1 MSTAPL
7 LEVAGLELAYRQGGG
22 WLEVLHGVSLRID
35 AGELLGLVGESGC
48 GKSTLAYQLLGYRH
62 PMARVT
68 GGEVRFKGQS
78 LLGLPRSALD
88 ALRGNRIA
96 LVPQDPTT
104 ALSPGMRVGRQ
115 IAEVLAIHGLCA
127 SREEGER
134 RVAELFASVRLPDP
148 ERALHRYPHQ
158 FSGGQQQRVLIA
170 MALACNPDLVVLDEP
185 TTGLDVTT
193 QEQILGLLLDLRER
207 FSTAMLYVTHDLGVI
222 SEIADRVGVMYAG
235 HMVEVG
241 PTEQLFHEPLHPYT
255 RGLIGSIPRMSANGG
270 GTSALK
276 GLLRREELPPGC
288 PFYPRCDF
296 AVPACAANPQRLEA
310 ADDARAVACERWT
323 QIPRASGSMPA
334 TLRFEPREADGE
346 VLAVED
352 VSLGYGRPG
361 RAVGRRGANAN
372 VVHGCSFS
380 IARGETFALVG
391 ESGSGK
397 STIARA
403 IAGLLPPAEGGIR
416 FLGESVP
423 PLVEQRRPATRRQ
436 IQYVFQNPDAS
447 LNPRRRV
454 GTILARPLEMF
465 FSLDRA
471 SIRRRVEETLHDVR
485 LEAGYAGRFPDQLSG
500 GERQRIAIARA
511 LVAEPSL
518 MLCDE
523 VLSALDVS
531 VQANMLE
538 LLRRLRRERDIAM
551 LFISHD
557 LAVVRSLADRAG
569 VLFHGHLFELGDIE
583 HIFTPPFHP
592 YTHSLLMAVPGEGR
606 VHRDRGE
613 RSDPG
618 GTTASGKPGCPFVD
632 RCPWKMGP
640 ACEEQ
645 APPWRETETGCA
657 SAATSPWTSSAPEPS
672 GSPMRRNPR
681 WFTPRATDPGPGT
694 ATQGPGSPARRE

>member
-1 MSTAPL
+1 MSAPSL
-7 LEVAGLELAYRQGGG
+7 LEVDGLHLAYRQGGG
-22 WLEVLHGVSLRID
+22 WTKVLHGVSLRIES
-35 AGELLGLVGESGC
+35 GEMLGLVGESGC

-62 PMARVT
+62 PMARVLE
-68 GGEVRFKGQS
+68 GDVRFKGQS

-88 ALRGNRIA
+88 ALRGDRIA

-115 IAEVLAIHGLCA
+115 IEEVLAIHGRCA
-127 SREEGER
+127 TREEAER
-134 RVAELFASVRLPDP
+134 RVTELFSSVRLPDP
-148 ERALHRYPHQ
+148 DGARHRYPHQ

-193 QEQILGLLLDLRER
+193 QEQILALLLDLRER

-235 HMVEVG
+235 HMAEVG
-241 PTEQLFHEPLHPYT
+241 PTARLFAEPLHPYS
-255 RGLIGSIPRMSANGG
+255 RGLIASIPRMSSEGRGAG
-270 GTSALK
+270 ALR

-288 PFYPRCDF
+288 PFCPRCDF
-296 AVPACAANPQRLEA
+296 AAPACAANPQRLEA
-310 ADDARAVACERWT
+310 AGSARQVACERWRE
-323 QIPRASGSMPA
+323 IPGAARAVPRRA
-334 TLRFEPREADGE
+334 TPPESREVDGE
-346 VLAVED
+346 VLAVEG
-352 VSLGYGRPG
+352 VSLRYGRP
-361 RAVGRRGANAN
+361 RRGIGRSAPAAN
-372 VVHGCSFS
+372 VVHDCSFS

-403 IAGLLPPAEGGIR
+403 ISGLLPPAQGSIR

-423 PLVEQRRPATRRQ
+423 PLVEQRPPATRRQ

-465 FSLDRA
+465 FALDRA
-471 SIRRRVEETLHDVR
+471 SVRDRVAEALHDVR
-485 LEAGYAGRFPDQLSG
+485 LEAGYAARFPDQLSG

-511 LVAEPSL
+511 LVAAPSL

-531 VQANMLE
+531 VQASMID

-583 HIFTPPFHP
+583 HIFAPPFHP

-606 VHRDRGE
+606 VHRDRSE
-613 RSDPG
+613 RRDPG
-618 GTTASGKPGCPFVD
+618 GTMASRKPGCPFAD
-632 RCPWKMGP
+632 RCPWKRG
-640 ACEEQ
+640 AICEEE
-645 APPWRETETGCA
+645 APPWRETETGLRIRCHLPLEEL
-657 SAATSPWTSSAPEPS
+657 SARAEWKPEPRLHVPTS
-672 GSPMRRNPR
+672 
-681 WFTPRATDPGPGT
+681 
-694 ATQGPGSPARRE
+694 

>member
-1 MSTAPL
+1 MSGPPL
-7 LEVAGLELAYRQGGG
+7 LEIDGLHLAYRQAGG
-22 WLEVLHGVSLRID
+22 WLKVLHDVSLHID
-35 AGELLGLVGESGC
+35 AGEMLGLVGESGC

-62 PMARVT
+62 PMARIT
-68 GGEVRFKGQS
+68 DGEVRFKGES
-78 LLGLPRSALD
+78 LLSLGRSDLD
-88 ALRGNRIA
+88 ALRGNRIS

-127 SREEGER
+127 TRAEAER

-148 ERALHRYPHQ
+148 EEALQRYPHQ
-158 FSGGQQQRVLIA
+158 LSGGQQQRVLIA

-207 FSTAMLYVTHDLGVI
+207 FSTAMLYVSHDLGVI

-235 HMVEVG
+235 HMVELA
-241 PTEQLFHEPLHPYT
+241 PTARLFADPFHPYT
-255 RGLIGSIPRMSANGG
+255 RGLIGSIPRMSADGG
-270 GTSALK
+270 GEAALK

-288 PFYPRCDF
+288 PFYPRCDH
-296 AVPACAANPQRLEA
+296 AVLSCASNAQRLESA
-310 ADDARAVACERWT
+310 SDARRVACERWKE
-323 QIPRASGSMPA
+323 IPQAQEKAPCAPDAAR
-334 TLRFEPREADGE
+334 RETVEE

-352 VSLGYGRPG
+352 VSLGYGKRR
-361 RAVGRRGANAN
+361 RALGHGAPNGN
-372 VVHGCSFS
+372 VVHDCSFTIS
-380 IARGETFALVG
+380 RGETFALVG

-403 IAGLLPPAEGGIR
+403 IAGLLPPMQGSIR
-416 FLGESVP
+416 FRGEAVP
-423 PLVEQRRPATRRQ
+423 SLVKERSASTLRD

-454 GTILARPLEMF
+454 GTILSRPLEMF
-465 FSLDRA
+465 FDLDRA
-471 SIRRRVEETLHDVR
+471 NIRRRVAEALHDVR

-531 VQANMLE
+531 VQATMLE

-557 LAVVRSLADRAG
+557 LAVVRSLADRAA
-569 VLFHGHLFELGDIE
+569 VLFHGHLFEIGAVR
-583 HIFTPPFHP
+583 HIFAPPFHP
-592 YTHSLLMAVPGEGR
+592 YTHSLLMAVPGAGR
-606 VHRDRGE
+606 VHRDRGA
-613 RSDPG
+613 RADPG
-618 GTTASGKPGCPFVD
+618 GTTASSKPGCPFVD
-632 RCPWKMGP
+632 RCPWKMGT
-640 ACEEQ
+640 ACEEEL
-645 APPWRETETGCA
+645 PPWRRTGDGLRIRCHLPLEELAARAEWKPDGQA
-657 SAATSPWTSSAPEPS
+657 SAAGAPT
-672 GSPMRRNPR
+672 G
-681 WFTPRATDPGPGT
+681 D
-694 ATQGPGSPARRE
+694 GPGSRPGRG

>member
-1 MSTAPL
+1 MTPPPL
-7 LEVAGLELAYRQGGG
+7 LEVDGLDLAYRQGSG
-22 WLEVLHGVSLRID
+22 WLKVLHGVSLQI
-35 AGELLGLVGESGC
+35 EPSEMLGLVGESGC

-62 PMARVT
+62 PMARVFD
-68 GGEVRFKGQS
+68 GEVRFKGES
-78 LLGLPRSALD
+78 LLSLKRPVLD
-88 ALRGNRIA
+88 ALRGNRIS

-115 IAEVLAIHGLCA
+115 IAEVLAIHGLA
-127 SREEGER
+127 ATREEAEA

-148 ERALHRYPHQ
+148 EQVLNRYPHQ
-158 FSGGQQQRVLIA
+158 LSGGQQQRVLIA

-207 FSTAMLYVTHDLGVI
+207 FSTAMLYVSHDLGVI

-235 HMVEVG
+235 HMVEIA
-241 PTEQLFHEPLHPYT
+241 PTARLFEEPLHPYT
-255 RGLIGSIPRMSANGG
+255 RGLIDSIPRISADGEG
-270 GTSALK
+270 ASALK

-296 AVPACAANPQRLEA
+296 AAPSCASNEQRLESA
-310 ADDARAVACERWT
+310 GRARRVACERWREVPKANGKP
-323 QIPRASGSMPA
+323 PRAPEA
-334 TLRFEPREADGE
+334 ARREAAGE
-346 VLAVED
+346 VLAVKG
-352 VSLGYGRPG
+352 VSLGYGNRG
-361 RAVGRRGANAN
+361 GGFRRRAPAGN
-372 VVHGCSFS
+372 VVHDCSFS

-403 IAGLLPPAEGGIR
+403 IAGLLPPREGNILFR
-416 FLGESVP
+416 GEPVP
-423 PLVEQRRPATRRQ
+423 SRIEERNPTMRRD

-454 GTILARPLEMF
+454 GAILSRPLEMF
-465 FSLDRA
+465 FDLDRA
-471 SIRRRVEETLHDVR
+471 GVRSRVAEALHDVR
-485 LEAGYAGRFPDQLSG
+485 LEKGYADRFPDQLSG

-538 LLRRLRRERDIAM
+538 LLRLLRRERDIAM

-557 LAVVRSLADRAG
+557 LAVVRSLADRAA
-569 VLFHGHLFELGDIE
+569 VLFHGHLFEIGGIE
-583 HIFTPPFHP
+583 PIFTPPFHP
-592 YTHSLLMAVPGEGR
+592 YTHSLLMAVPGVGR
-606 VHRDRGE
+606 VHRDQGARA
-613 RSDPG
+613 DPG
-618 GTTASGKPGCPFVD
+618 GTTASSKPGCPFVE

-640 ACEEQ
+640 TCEEER
-645 APPWRETETGCA
+645 PPWRETGDGLRIRCHHPLEEL
-657 SAATSPWTSSAPEPS
+657 SARAEWRPEVHSSTEDEHSSTTAP
-672 GSPMRRNPR
+672 R
-681 WFTPRATDPGPGT
+681 
-694 ATQGPGSPARRE
+694 QV

>member
-1 MSTAPL
+1 MTRSPL
-7 LEVAGLELAYRQGGG
+7 LEVDGLHLAYRQGSG
-22 WLEVLHGVSLRID
+22 WLKVLHGVSLQIES
-35 AGELLGLVGESGC
+35 GEMLGLVGESGC

-62 PMARVT
+62 PMARVL
-68 GGEVRFKGQS
+68 GGEVRFKGES
-78 LLGLPRSALD
+78 LLSLNRSALD
-88 ALRGNRIA
+88 TLRGNRIS

-127 SREEGER
+127 SREEAER

-148 ERALHRYPHQ
+148 EQALNRYPHQ
-158 FSGGQQQRVLIA
+158 LSGGQQQRVLIA

-207 FSTAMLYVTHDLGVI
+207 FSTAMLYVSHDLGVI

-235 HMVEVG
+235 HMVEAA
-241 PTEQLFHEPLHPYT
+241 PSAKLFAEPYHPYT
-255 RGLIGSIPRMSANGG
+255 QGLIDSIPRITANGG
-270 GTSALK
+270 GASALK
-276 GLLRREELPPGC
+276 GLLRREALPPGC

-296 AVPACAANPQRLEA
+296 AASTCASNVQRLESA
-310 ADDARAVACERWT
+310 EVARWVACERWREVPKPGRSAPHAPDT
-323 QIPRASGSMPA
+323 ARLRAAGDV
-334 TLRFEPREADGE
+334 LE
-346 VLAVED
+346 VAE
-352 VSLGYGRPG
+352 VSLGYGGSRG
-361 RAVGRRGANAN
+361 GFRRRAPNGN
-372 VVHGCSFS
+372 VVHDCSFS

-403 IAGLLPPAEGGIR
+403 IAGLLPPMEGSIL
-416 FLGESVP
+416 FQGEPVP
-423 PLVEQRRPATRRQ
+423 ALVKERSSLTRRN

-447 LNPRRRV
+447 LNPRKRV
-454 GTILARPLEMF
+454 GSILSRPLEMF
-465 FSLDRA
+465 FDLDRA
-471 SIRRRVEETLHDVR
+471 GVQRRVADALHDVR
-485 LEAGYAGRFPDQLSG
+485 LEGGYAGRFPDQLSG

-531 VQANMLE
+531 VQASMLE

-557 LAVVRSLADRAG
+557 LAVVRSLADRAA
-569 VLFHGHLFELGDIE
+569 VLFHGHLFEIGDIE

-592 YTHSLLMAVPGEGR
+592 YTHSLLMAVPGVGR
-606 VHRDRGE
+606 VHRDQDVRA
-613 RSDPG
+613 DPG
-618 GTTASGKPGCPFVD
+618 GTTASSKPGCPFVE

-640 ACEEQ
+640 TCEEER
-645 APPWRETETGCA
+645 PPWRRTEGGLRIRCHLPLEEL
-657 SAATSPWTSSAPEPS
+657 SARAEWRPDPRLSAVIEQS
-672 GSPMRRNPR
+672 
-681 WFTPRATDPGPGT
+681 T
-694 ATQGPGSPARRE
+694 ATPPPGDHKG

>member
-1 MSTAPL
+1 MTPPPL
-7 LEVAGLELAYRQGGG
+7 LEVDGLHLAYRQGSG
-22 WLEVLHGVSLRID
+22 WLKVLHDVSVQIQP
-35 AGELLGLVGESGC
+35 GEMLGLVGESGC

-62 PMARVT
+62 PMARVIE
-68 GGEVRFKGQS
+68 GAVRFKGES
-78 LLGLPRSALD
+78 LLSLPRPALD

-115 IAEVLAIHGLCA
+115 IAEVLAIHGLST
-127 SREEGER
+127 SRDEAER

-148 ERALHRYPHQ
+148 EEALHRYPHQ
-158 FSGGQQQRVLIA
+158 LSGGQQQRVLIA

-193 QEQILGLLLDLRER
+193 QEQILGLLLDLRAR

-241 PTEQLFHEPLHPYT
+241 PTARLFAEPLHPYT
-255 RGLIGSIPRMSANGG
+255 RGLIDSIPTISANGHG
-270 GTSALK
+270 AGALR

-296 AVPACAANPQRLEA
+296 ATPQCAANRQHLEA
-310 ADDARAVACERWT
+310 ADAVRSVACERWKE
-323 QIPRASGSMPA
+323 IPKAIGIAPPA
-334 TLRFEPREADGE
+334 AGIRSLESDGK
-346 VLAVED
+346 VLAVEG
-352 VSLGYGRPG
+352 VSLAYGSHRSG
-361 RAVGRRGANAN
+361 FRRSAPNAN
-372 VVHGCSFS
+372 VVHDCSFS
-380 IARGETFALVG
+380 IAHGETFALVG

-403 IAGLLPPAEGGIR
+403 IAGLLPPKEGSILFR
-416 FLGESVP
+416 GEPVP
-423 PLVEQRRPATRRQ
+423 ALVEERSPSTRRD

-447 LNPRRRV
+447 LNPRKRV
-454 GTILARPLEMF
+454 GAILSRPLEMF
-465 FSLDRA
+465 FDLDRP
-471 SIRRRVEETLHDVR
+471 SIRRRVAEALHDVR
-485 LEAGYAGRFPDQLSG
+485 LEGGYANRYPDQLSG

-531 VQANMLE
+531 VQASMLD

-557 LAVVRSLADRAG
+557 LAVVRSLADRAA
-569 VLFHGHLFELGDIE
+569 VLFHGHLFEVGAIE

-592 YTHSLLMAVPGEGR
+592 YTHSLLMAVPGAGR
-606 VHRDRGE
+606 VHQDRGA
-613 RSDPG
+613 RADPG
-618 GTTASGKPGCPFVD
+618 GTSASSKPGCPFVE
-632 RCPWKMGP
+632 RCPWKLGP
-640 ACEEQ
+640 TCEKER
-645 APPWRETETGCA
+645 PPWRETGDGLRIRCHHPLEEL
-657 SAATSPWTSSAPEPS
+657 AARAEWKPEVDLSTES
-672 GSPMRRNPR
+672 GQS
-681 WFTPRATDPGPGT
+681 T
-694 ATQGPGSPARRE
+694 ATAPGKPASTKLDTDGR

>member
-1 MSTAPL
+1 MTHPPL
-7 LEVAGLELAYRQGGG
+7 LEVDGLDLAYRQGGG
-22 WLEVLHGVSLRID
+22 WLQVLHGVSLQIEP
-35 AGELLGLVGESGC
+35 GEMLGLVGESGC

-62 PMARVT
+62 PMARVID
-68 GGEVRFKGQS
+68 GEVRYRGES
-78 LLGLPRSALD
+78 LLSLNRPELD
-88 ALRGNRIA
+88 ALRGNRIS

-127 SREEGER
+127 TRKEAED

-148 ERALHRYPHQ
+148 EQALQRYPHQ
-158 FSGGQQQRVLIA
+158 LSGGQQQRVLIA

-207 FSTAMLYVTHDLGVI
+207 FSTAMLYVSHDLGVI

-241 PTEQLFHEPLHPYT
+241 PTAELFAKPLHPYT
-255 RGLIGSIPRMSANGG
+255 RGLIDSIPRMSANGSG
-270 GTSALK
+270 EGALK

-288 PFYPRCDF
+288 PFYPRCDH
-296 AVPACAANPQRLEA
+296 AVPSCASNEQRLETA
-310 ADDARAVACERWT
+310 GGARWVACERWRGVPKAERKP
-323 QIPRASGSMPA
+323 PRAPDA
-334 TLRFEPREADGE
+334 ARPEAAE
-346 VLAVED
+346 KVLAVEG
-352 VSLGYGRPG
+352 VSLGYGHRG
-361 RAVGRRGANAN
+361 GGFRRRAVNGN
-372 VVHGCSFS
+372 VVHDCSFS

-403 IAGLLPPAEGGIR
+403 VAGLLPPMEGSIL
-416 FLGESVP
+416 FQGEPVP
-423 PLVEQRRPATRRQ
+423 TLVEERSRSTRRD

-447 LNPRRRV
+447 LNPRKRV
-454 GTILARPLEMF
+454 GSILSRPLEMF
-465 FSLDRA
+465 FDLDRA
-471 SIRRRVEETLHDVR
+471 GVRRRVAEALHDVR
-485 LEAGYAGRFPDQLSG
+485 LEGGYAGRFPDQLSG

-531 VQANMLE
+531 VQASMLE

-557 LAVVRSLADRAG
+557 LAVVRSLADRAA
-569 VLFHGHLFELGDIE
+569 VLFHGHLFEIGAIE
-583 HIFTPPFHP
+583 QIFTPPFHP
-592 YTHSLLMAVPGEGR
+592 YTHSLLMAVPGAGR
-606 VHRDRGE
+606 VHRDRGA
-613 RSDPG
+613 RADPG
-618 GTTASGKPGCPFVD
+618 GTSASIKPGCPFVD

-640 ACEEQ
+640 ACDEER
-645 APPWRETETGCA
+645 PPWRQSADGLRIRCHLPLEELSARTE
-657 SAATSPWTSSAPEPS
+657 WAPEEHVATGGGHSPPAAPS
-672 GSPMRRNPR
+672 G
-681 WFTPRATDPGPGT
+681 DGPGT
-694 ATQGPGSPARRE
+694 RPGRD